1 MSPGAEAR
9 ILSAIGEPG
18 LASLVAAFYRLV
30 QTDEVLGP
38 MYTHSLQRTGE
49 TWQDAERR
57 LCQFLTFRMGGST
70 EYIDQR
76 GHPRLRARHM
86 PFQIDAAAA
95 ERWVRL
101 MDAAMDETRI
111 PESAAADL
119 RSFFA
124 HTAHF
129 MVNQPPNLPHSSVI
143 Q

>member
-30 QTDEVLGP
+30 RADEVLGP
-38 MYTHSLQRTGE
+38 MYARSLGQTGE
-49 TWQDAERR
+49 SWDDAERR
-57 LCQFLTFRMGGST
+57 LRQFLAFRMGGSS

-86 PFQIDAAAA
+86 PFHIDTAAA
-95 ERWVRL
+95 ERWVNL
-101 MDAAMDETRI
+101 MNAALSETRI
-111 PESAAADL
+111 PGPVAAEL
-119 RSFFA
+119 RSFFT

-129 MVNQPPNLPHSSVI
+129 MVNQPPNPSAI